1 MIILLLLLTML
12 HNGLAINE
20 YEEFEKH
27 LLTKLGKIIHFK
39 Q

>member
-1 MIILLLLLTML
+1 MIILLLLLAML
-12 HNGLAINE
+12 HNGLAVNE

-27 LLTKLGKIIHFK
+27 LLTKLGKIIDFE